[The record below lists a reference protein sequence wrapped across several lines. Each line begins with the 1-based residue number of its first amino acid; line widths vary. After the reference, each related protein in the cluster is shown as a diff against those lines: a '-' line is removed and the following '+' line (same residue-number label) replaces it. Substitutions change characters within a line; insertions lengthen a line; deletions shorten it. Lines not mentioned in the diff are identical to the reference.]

1 MAVRLIHLCTVEF
14 AVADIEEIKWSSV
27 PFDCLTLPDEQR
39 ETIMAVTETGTSP
52 NSDPEFDDF
61 VDGKGRGIIVLLQC
75 DTPIVV
81 F

>member
-1 MAVRLIHLCTVEF
+1 MCTVEF
-14 AVADIEEIKWSSV
+14 AVADIEEIEWSSV

-39 ETIMAVTETGTSP
+39 ETIMAVTETQTSGDP
-52 NSDPEFDDF
+52 DPEFEDF
-61 VDGKGRGIIVLLQC
+61 VDGKGRGIIVLLQY